1 MTRWGAVALVLSV
14 ALSACGKEEEK
25 AETAAP
31 APAGKAAFSDPKLQK
46 GFEVFQYWCT
56 PCHGAGPG
64 HPGTIALEAK
74 YRGSTPAVLEERK
87 DLPPDLTR
95 YYVRNGVSI
104 MPPFRKTEISDADLD
119 ALAAY
124 IARPR

>member
-1 MTRWGAVALVLSV
+1 MTRWGAMALALAL
-14 ALSACGKEEEK
+14 ALSACSKKEEK
-25 AETAAP
+25 ADTAPP
-31 APAGKAAFSDPKLQK
+31 AEKAAFGDPKLQK
-46 GFEVFQYWCT
+46 GYEVFQYWCT

-64 HPGTIALEAK
+64 HPGTTALEAK
-74 YRGSTPAVLEERK
+74 YRGSTPAVIEDRK

-104 MPPFRKTEISDADLD
+104 MPPFRKTEISDTDLD

-124 IARPR
+124 IARQR

>member
-1 MTRWGAVALVLSV
+1 MALAMAVAL
-14 ALSACGKEEEK
+14 AACGKEEEK
-25 AETAAP
+25 TEAAP
-31 APAGKAAFSDPKLQK
+31 PTQKASFSDPKLQK
-46 GFEVFQYWCT
+46 GFEIFQYWCT

-74 YRGSTPAVLEERK
+74 YRGSTPAALEDRK

-95 YYVRNGVSI
+95 YYVRSGVSV
-104 MPPFRKTEISDADLD
+104 MPPFRKTEISDTDLD